1 MVLRKILLIIPQVS
15 AGGAERVS
23 ILLGNQWAGEGL
35 TVTFHAFVGSKNEA
49 FFEVSESIIWAS
61 EGRTQYWW
69 MKYGKL
75 KFLREVLFLRKVL
88 RDTKPDVA
96 ISFLPAANIAT
107 LIAAVGTGVR
117 TVISERNDLRLRKVS
132 VVLSIARFLTYRL
145 SDVVVINRRSNRDI
159 LKKMVNVRKIKFLR
173 NPIAIVAHNEHNFR
187 TKTILSV
194 GRLVDQKRFDL
205 LIKAFWQSGMD
216 REGWRLVIVGD
227 GPLQSSLA
235 SLGNALGIGENLEL
249 NSATTKIWE
258 TYSNASIFALFSEYE
273 GMPNVLLEALM
284 HGLFPLVTL
293 GVGDLAEEI
302 REFNEDFVITN
313 PDLSNCTESLKKLIE
328 NWSHRDYERSAI
340 TELVYPYS
348 LEKVSKEWLWG
359 IM

>member
-1 MVLRKILLIIPQVS
+1 
-15 AGGAERVS
+15 
-23 ILLGNQWAGEGL
+23 
-35 TVTFHAFVGSKNEA
+35 
-49 FFEVSESIIWAS
+49 
-61 EGRTQYWW
+61 

-75 KFLREVLFLRKVL
+75 KFVREVLFLRKVL

-145 SDVVVINRRSNRDI
+145 SDVVVINRQSNRDI

-173 NPIAIVAHNEHNFR
+173 NPIAIVAHSEHNFR

-227 GPLQSSLA
+227 GTLQSSLA
-235 SLGNALGIGENLEL
+235 SLGYALGIGEHHKDLGDIQQCVDIR
-249 NSATTKIWE
+249 A
-258 TYSNASIFALFSEYE
+258 
-273 GMPNVLLEALM
+273 VLR
-284 HGLFPLVTL
+284 V
-293 GVGDLAEEI
+293 
-302 REFNEDFVITN
+302 
-313 PDLSNCTESLKKLIE
+313 
-328 NWSHRDYERSAI
+328 
-340 TELVYPYS
+340 
-348 LEKVSKEWLWG
+348 
-359 IM
+359 